1 MKDMKNC
8 FGIMVKINS
17 INKYNP
23 QFIDFNNETMKD
35 TIVEQVRQD
44 LLDRSEVGIR
54 KYNTTLDRDDLS
66 IEDWVEHARQEAMDF
81 SLYLTRLKKDIVELQ
96 NQFDEVVRECINLK
110 HELQTKDRIIENLNK
125 VILSQEQEIKE
136 FTKEKVIVQKR
147 RAWHI

>member
-1 MKDMKNC
+1 
-8 FGIMVKINS
+8 
-17 INKYNP
+17 
-23 QFIDFNNETMKD
+23 MKD

-44 LLDRSEVGIR
+44 LLDRSEVGIK

-81 SLYLTRLKKDIVELQ
+81 SLYLTRLKNDIVELQ

-136 FTKEKVIVQKR
+136 FKKDKVIVQKR
-147 RAWHI
+147 RAWHF